1 MKHQTKRWAALA
13 AALMMALSLGSCGG
27 GGEEQF
33 PELQT
38 AAQEFDAFLEGV
50 PARLLDGDSMDLNFL
65 FQDPAAYGIQPEPAT
80 LPFDTAEDWYQDCG
94 EMELLLADLE
104 AFPREELR
112 EDQLETLDILRDY
125 LERRLGLEDYFYLY
139 DSYLGTY
146 LGFQAQLPLLLN
158 EWELFQKSD
167 LESYFHILETA
178 GETFLLY
185 AQREQERQD
194 LGVGMSQVFL
204 DGVAQQCDNF
214 VANGCQFLVDSLAE
228 KIDAA
233 DFLTQ
238 EEKEAAKERSEALHL
253 ETLTEAYRS
262 LGEAVR
268 AIQGP
273 EEVLGLSHLPDGQ
286 AYYIALVQAQT
297 GTDMTA
303 EELQEYLAAQ
313 YTDSLEE
320 LLAYLQANL
329 EAYARYLT
337 GETVYTH
344 CDSVEELLEVLAQRM
359 TADYPPLAELN
370 FQVNQ
375 VPAAMA
381 ENFSPAAYL
390 QSRIDT
396 PLDQKEAIYLN
407 GEYDQSL
414 FSTVAHEGYPGHM
427 YQNVYFKSLGLP
439 AVRYLVGYTGWT
451 EGWANYVELN
461 SYRYADGDP
470 EVMELVPLLE
480 RLTQNA
486 IALIDFGIHYEGWEF
501 QEAWEMMNQF
511 LPADIPEETAYRQY
525 QLFVENP
532 GNYLNYYF
540 TGSLFQGLYD
550 EAEEALGDAFD
561 PVAFHKVILDLG
573 PAPFSMVEAAVDRYV
588 ADTLPPEASQES
600 SSQAA
605 A

>member
-1 MKHQTKRWAALA
+1 MKHLKRWAALGLALVLTFTA
-13 AALMMALSLGSCGG
+13 AACGG
-27 GGEEQF
+27 TEESPKTVSQ
-33 PELQT
+33 Q
-38 AAQEFDAFLEGV
+38 FDAYLEEL
-50 PARLLDGDSMDLNFL
+50 PARLVDADSMDLNFL
-65 FQDPAAYGIQPEPAT
+65 FQTPQNYGIQPEPAV
-80 LPFDTAEDWYQDCG
+80 LPFSTREDWEEDCA
-94 EMELLLADLE
+94 EMETMVRELNV
-104 AFPREELR
+104 FPREELEESQR
-112 EDQLETLDILRDY
+112 ETLDIFRDY
-125 LERRLGLEDYFYLY
+125 LERRLAMKDYFLLD

-158 EWELFQKSD
+158 EWELYQESD

-178 GETFLLY
+178 EETFLLY

-194 LGVGMSQVFL
+194 QGVGMSQVFL

-214 VANGCQFLVDSLAE
+214 VEKGCQFLVDSLGE
-228 KIDAA
+228 KIEAA
-233 DFLTQ
+233 EVLTQ
-238 EEKEAAKERSEALHL
+238 QEKEAAKARSETLHNEALIS
-253 ETLTEAYRS
+253 AYRS

-268 AIQGP
+268 QIQGP
-273 EEVLGLSHLPDGQ
+273 EEVLGLAHLPQGKG
-286 AYYIALVQAQT
+286 YYTALVQCKT
-297 GTDMTA
+297 GTDMTMD
-303 EELQEYLAAQ
+303 EVMEYLQ
-313 YTDSLEE
+313 GCYDRHLTD
-320 LLAYLQANL
+320 LLDYVSQNPQTYLS
-329 EAYARYLT
+329 YLDQ
-337 GETVYTH
+337 EPVYTR
-344 CDSVEELLEVLAQRM
+344 CGSVEELLEDLAGKM
-359 TADYPPLAELN
+359 TADYPPLPALN

-407 GEYDQSL
+407 GGYDQSL

-511 LPADIPEETAYRQY
+511 LLADIPEETAYRQY

-550 EAEEALGDAFD
+550 EAGEALGDAFD
-561 PVAFHKVILDLG
+561 PVAFHKAILDLG